1 MKTKKHILE
10 VSRLLFNEKGVMN
23 VTLRDVAKSMNKSY
37 GNITYHFPTKE
48 DVITSLFEEM
58 NNELGALQ
66 TSNDLS
72 NLMRYFLELPAF
84 SFDIN
89 LKYLFLT
96 IDYNE
101 LKRNFSKL
109 FEKINSLNEAG
120 KVKWKGLLM
129 YLRDENYLNQKIS
142 NDDLDYLMFL
152 SVSIHFAYFQMTD
165 SHACQKTEFTKIVN
179 KMLQPYLSEKGLVE
193 YDTWLRSQ

>member
-1 MKTKKHILE
+1 MKTKKYILE
-10 VSRLLFNEKGVMN
+10 VSRLLFNEKGAMN

-58 NNELGALQ
+58 NKELAALQ

-72 NLMRYFLELPAF
+72 NLMHYLLELPEF

-89 LKYLFLT
+89 LRYLFLT

-101 LKRNFSKL
+101 LKRNFPNL
-109 FEKINSLNEAG
+109 FEKVNNLNEAR
-120 KVKWKGLLM
+120 KMKWKELLM
-129 YLRDENYLNQKIS
+129 YLRDENYLNQKLS
-142 NDDLDYLMFL
+142 NDVLDYLMFL

-165 SHACQKTEFTKIVN
+165 SHAYQKEEFTKMANQMV
-179 KMLQPYLSEKGLVE
+179 QPYLSEKGLAV
-193 YDTWLRSQ
+193 YNSWLDSQ

>member
-1 MKTKKHILE
+1 MKTKKYILE
-10 VSRLLFNEKGVMN
+10 VSRLLFNENGVMN

-37 GNITYHFPTKE
+37 GNITYHFSTKE

-58 NNELGALQ
+58 NMELAALQ

-72 NLMRYFLELPAF
+72 NLMRYLLELPEF

-101 LKRNFSKL
+101 LKRNFPNL
-109 FEKINSLNEAG
+109 FEKVNTLNEAR
-120 KVKWKGLLM
+120 KMKWKELLM
-129 YLRDENYLNQKIS
+129 YLRDENYLNQKLS
-142 NDDLDYLMFL
+142 NDVLDYLMFL

-165 SHACQKTEFTKIVN
+165 SRAYQKEEFTKMANQMV
-179 KMLQPYLSEKGLVE
+179 QPYLSEKGLAV
-193 YDTWLRSQ
+193 YNSWLESQ

>member
-48 DVITSLFEEM
+48 DVITILFEEM
-58 NNELGALQ
+58 NMELAALQ

-72 NLMRYFLELPAF
+72 NLMRYFLELPEF

-101 LKRNFSKL
+101 LKRNFSNL
-109 FEKINSLNEAG
+109 FEKVNTLNEAR
-120 KVKWKGLLM
+120 KMKWKELLM
-129 YLRDENYLNQKIS
+129 YLRDENYLNQKLS
-142 NDDLDYLMFL
+142 NDDLDYMMFI

-165 SHACQKTEFTKIVN
+165 SQAYQKTEFTKTVN
-179 KMLQPYLSEKGLVE
+179 QLLQPYLSEKGLDV
-193 YDTWLRSQ
+193 YNNWLNSQ

>member
-48 DVITSLFEEM
+48 EVITRLFEEM
-58 NNELGALQ
+58 NMELAALQ

-72 NLMRYFLELPAF
+72 NLMSYLLELPEF

-89 LKYLFLT
+89 LKYLFFT

-101 LKRNFSKL
+101 LKRNFPNL
-109 FEKINSLNEAG
+109 FEKVKTLNEAG
-120 KVKWKGLLM
+120 KMKWKELLM
-129 YLRDENYLNQKIS
+129 YLRDKNYLNQKIS

-152 SVSIHFAYFQMTD
+152 SVSIHFTYFQMTD
-165 SHACQKTEFTKIVN
+165 SHAYQKAEFTKMVN
-179 KMLQPYLSEKGLVE
+179 KMSQPYLSEKGLAV
-193 YDTWLRSQ
+193 YNSWLNSI

>member
-58 NNELGALQ
+58 NMELAALQ
-66 TSNDLS
+66 SSNDLS
-72 NLMRYFLELPAF
+72 NLMRYLLELPAF

-101 LKRNFSKL
+101 LKRNFPNL
-109 FEKINSLNEAG
+109 FEKVKTLNEAG
-120 KVKWKGLLM
+120 NLKWKELLK
-129 YLRDENYLNQKIS
+129 YLRDENYLNQNIS

-152 SVSIHFAYFQMTD
+152 SVSIHFAYFQKTD
-165 SHACQKTEFTKIVN
+165 SHAYQKTEFTKMVN
-179 KMLQPYLSEKGLVE
+179 QMVQPYLSEKGLVV
-193 YDTWLRSQ
+193 YNNWLNSQ